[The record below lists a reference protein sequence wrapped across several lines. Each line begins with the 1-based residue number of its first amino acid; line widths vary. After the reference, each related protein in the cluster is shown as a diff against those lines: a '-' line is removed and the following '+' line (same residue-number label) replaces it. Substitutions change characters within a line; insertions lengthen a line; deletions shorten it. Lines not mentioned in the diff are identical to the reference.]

1 MAEEYLNRAETGE
14 CELDDA
20 LLYDNDY
27 FSDFL
32 TPSVYDP
39 LLQEC
44 IRSKGRNLKT
54 FGWNYVEKQLPRD
67 WTARLRDSSRALVS
81 NWPARRDMASPA
93 QVQGLLK
100 GLGIDAGG
108 AVKAMGRREEMW
120 QVTVRPTA
128 RSLADY
134 LHPIAAFGTQMKS
147 PLQVIFLYGSHTPQ
161 QLVDTVTSLNLG
173 TMSIVFI
180 DQPIDAAARR
190 YIGEIFHTQKTGQNP
205 FLLVDQVLLLYLAM
219 HQETERLPAMLKC
232 TLPYTT
238 YQPFVRDGGST
249 ADEMFCGR
257 ATELATIIDPNGA
270 CVVYGGRQLG
280 KTALLERA
288 ESRCSKPENKAY
300 AVYST
305 IIRQKSE
312 AEAVETL
319 LADIKRKTEGK
330 VALKPCGTLR
340 EMCAQLSR
348 MFMTGQIVSMHLLI
362 DEVDD
367 FLGAIADEAYR
378 PIQPLVDLKRETK
391 NNFKFVIAGLHNVC
405 RAKNATRA
413 NGIFGQLGRPL
424 CIKPLSPTDAMQ
436 LLSKPLRY
444 LGFRID
450 RYPHLETIL
459 TNTNYYPG
467 ILQFFGYILV
477 ETLTGQYAKYYRAAD
492 GNPPFTLRDDQLGA
506 VMNSADLNKS
516 IKDKF
521 RWSLELDPRY
531 FMIARCITMLYHI
544 FEEDRASC
552 SWRGFSVEDIMGV
565 AEDYHIHCLENVS
578 KTEYIILMDEMVEMG
593 ILGKPDESAHTYRL
607 RRNSFVDII
616 GESLDSLEA
625 DIISNNT
632 EE

>member
-1 MAEEYLNRAETGE
+1 
-14 CELDDA
+14 
-20 LLYDNDY
+20 
-27 FSDFL
+27 
-32 TPSVYDP
+32 
-39 LLQEC
+39 
-44 IRSKGRNLKT
+44 
-54 FGWNYVEKQLPRD
+54 
-67 WTARLRDSSRALVS
+67 
-81 NWPARRDMASPA
+81 MASPV

>member
-1 MAEEYLNRAETGE
+1 M
-14 CELDDA
+14 
-20 LLYDNDY
+20 
-27 FSDFL
+27 
-32 TPSVYDP
+32 
-39 LLQEC
+39 
-44 IRSKGRNLKT
+44 
-54 FGWNYVEKQLPRD
+54 
-67 WTARLRDSSRALVS
+67 
-81 NWPARRDMASPA
+81 
-93 QVQGLLK
+93 
-100 GLGIDAGG
+100 
-108 AVKAMGRREEMW
+108 
-120 QVTVRPTA
+120 
-128 RSLADY
+128 
-134 LHPIAAFGTQMKS
+134 
-147 PLQVIFLYGSHTPQ
+147 
-161 QLVDTVTSLNLG
+161 DTVTSLNLG

-312 AEAVETL
+312 AEVVETL